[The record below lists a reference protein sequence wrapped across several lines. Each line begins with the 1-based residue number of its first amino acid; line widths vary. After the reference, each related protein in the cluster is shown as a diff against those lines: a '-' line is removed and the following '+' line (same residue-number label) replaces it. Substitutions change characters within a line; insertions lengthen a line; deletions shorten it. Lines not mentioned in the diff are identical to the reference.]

1 MPPLAAPG
9 GGPLPL
15 LEHRNLF
22 NHFNLICPV
31 QSRLQKYFLSP
42 LTQIS
47 CISLPVSFPLE
58 GRIAIVTDVE
68 RDAVDVRASGAQ

>member
-22 NHFNLICPV
+22 NHFKLICPV

-47 CISLPVSFPLE
+47 GISLAVPPTE
-58 GRIAIVTDVE
+58 GRIAIVTDAGW
-68 RDAVDVRASGAQ
+68 DAVDVRASGTQ